1 MEIRE
6 ERISPDRAEQFINRN
21 KSNRKLRDGI
31 VEKYA
36 HDMKHG
42 KWTECTVPIAFYE
55 DGDIADGQHR
65 LWAIIES
72 KTTQK
77 FFIVKNL
84 SREAG
89 LNIDTGLGRSL
100 VDNARISGADT
111 ELSNELISVARAVH
125 EGVRTTKAMS
135 NAQRLTLVEKYRAPA
150 LWAIHNG
157 PRGKF
162 MRNSAVLAA
171 VARALMGGVEEGV
184 LARYCLVVT
193 KGFSEGQHESAAV
206 SLRNYL
212 LAGVAISSPAAWRDL
227 FLKVQN
233 SIHYFVRRRS
243 LTVIRS
249 VKEETYP
256 LRKGKS

>member
-6 ERISPDRAEQFINRN
+6 EKISPDRAEQFINHN
-21 KSNRKLRDGI
+21 KANRKLRDGI

-55 DGDIADGQHR
+55 GGDIADGQHR

-77 FFIVKNL
+77 FFIVRNL
-84 SREAG
+84 PREAG
-89 LNIDTGLGRSL
+89 LNIDTGLGRTL
-100 VDNARISGADT
+100 VDNARISGVDT
-111 ELSNELISVARAVH
+111 ELSNELISVCRAIH
-125 EGVRTTKAMS
+125 EGVRSGKAMS
-135 NAQRLTLVEKYRAPA
+135 NAQRLALVERYRAPA
-150 LWAIHNG
+150 MWAIHNG

-171 VARALMGGVEEGV
+171 VARALLHNVDEAA
-184 LARYCLVVT
+184 LIRFSLVVS
-193 KGFSEGQHESAAV
+193 KGFSEGQHESAGV

-212 LAGVAISSPAAWRDL
+212 LAGGPVQSPPAWRDL

-233 SIHYFVRRRS
+233 AIQYFVRRRS

-256 LRKGKS
+256 IKKGKL